1 MAGSA
6 GKRLTISCLQWYRVL
21 CAAKDGELALQ
32 GQAGAEMIELLQVV
46 KGERPSYNVGQM
58 SLLEKINETA
68 DLRRLPLEQLET
80 VSDEIRKYI
89 LETMSRIGGHTGAS
103 LGAIE
108 LAVALHYAFDTPRDR
123 LVWDVG
129 HQAYAHKI
137 LTGRRELL
145 PTIKQYGGISGF
157 LRRDESEYDTFGAGH
172 ASTSLSA
179 ALGMAIARDR
189 KGEDHHVV
197 ALIGDA
203 SLAGGMAMEAINQ
216 AGHLKTR
223 LIVVLN
229 DNEMSI
235 APAVGALTGYL
246 NRIRGAQGYH
256 RFKDEVEETLLAI
269 PSLGERLHHAAKAMK
284 DAIAAAVLPGALV
297 SELGFKYIGYVDG
310 HNPRA
315 LVAAL
320 REAKQVKD
328 GPVIVHALTTKGKGY
343 PQAEK
348 DYYRWHATGPFDLK
362 TGKAVKSAAK
372 APTYTSVFGK
382 TLCELMEK
390 DPKIVAL
397 TAAMPDGT
405 GVCDALERFPDRSFD
420 VGIAEQHCVTFAA
433 GMSCEGLKPVC
444 AIYSTFLQRAF
455 DQLVHDVCIQNL
467 NVKFCL
473 DRGGIAGGD
482 GPTHHGLLDI
492 AYLRGVPN
500 IIVMAPKDE
509 GEMRD
514 MMLTLVEHEGPAAM
528 RYPRGNGVGASID
541 REPELLE
548 IGKGEILR
556 DGGEIA
562 IVAYGS
568 MVHPSLQAAE
578 NLSREGIETTV
589 VNARF
594 VKPLDAQLLL
604 ALARTK
610 RLIVTVEEAYLAGGF
625 GSAVLELL
633 EENGLQDKVRVVRMG
648 IPDRLVTHGDPKL
661 LLAKYGLDTD
671 GIFTRVRESIE
682 VLDDRRAKPQKVG
695 S

>member
-1 MAGSA
+1 MPN
-6 GKRLTISCLQWYRVL
+6 KMT
-21 CAAKDGELALQ
+21 
-32 GQAGAEMIELLQVV
+32 
-46 KGERPSYNVGQM
+46 
-58 SLLEKINETA
+58 LLETIKSPA
-68 DLRRLPLEQLET
+68 DLRSLQPAQLRT
-80 VSDEIRKYI
+80 VSDEIREYI
-89 LETMSRIGGHTGAS
+89 LETMSRVGGHTGAS
-103 LGAIE
+103 LGAVE

-189 KGEDHHVV
+189 KGEDYHVV

-216 AGHLKTR
+216 AGHLKSR

-246 NRIRGAQGYH
+246 NRIRGAHGYH
-256 RFKDEVEETLLAI
+256 RFKDEVEETLLSI
-269 PSLGERLHHAAKAMK
+269 PSVGERLHHAAKTMK
-284 DAIAAAVLPGALV
+284 DVIAAAVLPGALV

-320 REAKQVKD
+320 REAKQIKD
-328 GPVIVHALTTKGKGY
+328 GPVIVHALTQKGKGF
-343 PQAEK
+343 PQAET

-362 TGKAVKSAAK
+362 TGVPVKSSAK
-372 APTYTSVFGK
+372 LPSYTTVFGDS
-382 TLCELMEK
+382 LVELMAK
-390 DPKIVAL
+390 NSRIVAL

-405 GVCDALERFPDRSFD
+405 GISNALEKFPERSFD

-433 GMSCEGLKPVC
+433 GMSCEGLIPVC
-444 AIYSTFLQRAF
+444 AIYSTFLQRGF

-482 GPTHHGLLDI
+482 GQTHHGLLDI
-492 AYLRGVPN
+492 AYLRAVPN
-500 IIVMAPKDE
+500 IVVMAPKDE
-509 GEMRD
+509 AEMRD
-514 MMLTLVEHEGPAAM
+514 MLFTMIEHQGPAAM
-528 RYPRGNGVGASID
+528 RYPRGNGVGAPID
-541 REPELLE
+541 VEPQLLE

-568 MVHPSLQAAE
+568 MVHPSLQAAAHLAKE
-578 NLSREGIETTV
+578 NIETTV

-594 VKPLDAQLLL
+594 VKPLDAQLIL
-604 ALARTK
+604 ALAKTK

-625 GSAVLELL
+625 GSAVMELL
-633 EENGLQDKVRVVRMG
+633 EENGLQDKVRIVRMG
-648 IPDRLVTHGDPKL
+648 IPDRLITHGDPKL
-661 LLAKYGLDTD
+661 LLAKYGLDAD
-671 GIFTRVRESIE
+671 GIYGRVKESIE
-682 VLDDRRAKPQKVG
+682 VLDQRRTKPQRV
-695 S
+695 SSREA

>member
-1 MAGSA
+1 ME
-6 GKRLTISCLQWYRVL
+6 ILQ
-21 CAAKDGELALQ
+21 Q
-32 GQAGAEMIELLQVV
+32 INS
-46 KGERPSYNVGQM
+46 PS
-58 SLLEKINETA
+58 E
-68 DLRRLPLEQLET
+68 LRRLRPDQLPQVAE
-80 VSDEIRKYI
+80 EIRQYI
-89 LETMSRIGGHTGAS
+89 LETMSRVGGHTGAS

-108 LAVALHYAFDTPRDR
+108 LAVALHYAFDTPHDR

-137 LTGRRELL
+137 LTGRRDLL
-145 PTIKQYGGISGF
+145 PSIKQYGGISGF

-179 ALGMAIARDR
+179 ALGMAIARER
-189 KGEDHHVV
+189 QGEDDHGV

-203 SLAGGMAMEAINQ
+203 SLAGGMAMEAVNQ

-246 NRIRGAQGYH
+246 NRIREAHGYH
-256 RFKDEVEETLLAI
+256 RFKDEVEETLLSI
-269 PSLGERLHHAAKAMK
+269 PSVGSRLHHAAKAMK

-297 SELGFKYIGYVDG
+297 NELGFKYIGYVDG
-310 HNPRA
+310 HNVRA

-320 REAKQVKD
+320 KEAQQIKD
-328 GPVIVHALTTKGKGY
+328 GPVIVHALTTKGKGH
-343 PQAEK
+343 PAAES
-348 DYYRWHATGPFDLK
+348 DYYKWHATGPFDLA
-362 TGKAVKSAAK
+362 TGKPIKHSAK

-382 TLCELMEK
+382 TLCELMAK
-390 DPKIVAL
+390 DKRVVAL

-405 GVCDALERFPDRSFD
+405 GVCDALEKFPTRAFD

-433 GMSCEGLKPVC
+433 GLSCEGLKPVC
-444 AIYSTFLQRAF
+444 AIYSTFLQRAY

-500 IIVMAPKDE
+500 IVLMAPKDE

-514 MMLTLVEHEGPAAM
+514 MLFTMIEHVGPAAM
-528 RYPRGNGVGASID
+528 RYPRGNGIGVPLD
-541 REPELLE
+541 RDPEKLE
-548 IGKGEILR
+548 IGKAELLR

-568 MVHPSLQAAE
+568 MVHPSIQAAE
-578 NLSREGIETTV
+578 HLAKEGIETTV

-594 VKPLDAQLLL
+594 VKPLDSALLL

-610 RLIVTVEEAYLAGGF
+610 RMIVTVEEAYLAGGF
-625 GSAVLELL
+625 GSAIIELL
-633 EENGLQDKVRVVRMG
+633 EENGLQDRVRLVRMG
-648 IPDRLVTHGDPKL
+648 IPDRIVTHGDPKL
-661 LLAKYGLDTD
+661 LLAKYGLDAD
-671 GIFTRVRESIE
+671 GIYTRVREAVE
-682 VLDDRRAKPQKVG
+682 VLEDRRAKHSRVTA
-695 S
+695 

>member
-1 MAGSA
+1 M
-6 GKRLTISCLQWYRVL
+6 K
-21 CAAKDGELALQ
+21 
-32 GQAGAEMIELLQVV
+32 LLS
-46 KGERPSYNVGQM
+46 E
-58 SLLEKINETA
+58 INSPA
-68 DLRRLPLEQLET
+68 DLRRLRPGQLQQ
-80 VSDEIRKYI
+80 VADEIRQYI
-89 LETMSRIGGHTGAS
+89 LETMSRVGGHTGAS
-103 LGAIE
+103 LGAVE

-137 LTGRRELL
+137 LTGRRNQL
-145 PTIKQYGGISGF
+145 PTIKQYGGLSGF

-223 LIVVLN
+223 LIVLLN

-246 NRIRGAQGYH
+246 NRLREAQPYH
-256 RFKDEVEETLLAI
+256 RFKDEVGETLLSI
-269 PSLGERLHHAAKAMK
+269 PSLGGRLHQAAKTMK
-284 DAIAAAVLPGALV
+284 DALAAAVLPGALV
-297 SELGFKYIGYVDG
+297 NELGFKYIGYVDG

-320 REAKQVKD
+320 HEAQQVKD
-328 GPVIVHALTTKGKGY
+328 GPVIVHALTTKGKGH
-343 PQAEK
+343 PAAEK
-348 DYYRWHATGPFDLK
+348 DYYKWHATGPFDLAS
-362 TGKAVKSAAK
+362 GQAVKSAAK
-372 APTYTSVFGK
+372 APTYTAVFGE
-382 TLCELMEK
+382 TLCELMAK
-390 DPKIVAL
+390 DEKIVAL

-405 GVCDALERFPDRSFD
+405 GVALALERFPERSFD

-433 GMSCEGLKPVC
+433 GLSCEGLKPVC
-444 AIYSTFLQRAF
+444 AIYSTFLQRGF
-455 DQLVHDVCIQNL
+455 DQLVHDVCIQDL

-482 GPTHHGLLDI
+482 GQTHHGLLDI
-492 AYLRGVPN
+492 AYMRGIPN

-514 MMLTLVEHEGPAAM
+514 MMLTMIEHVGPAAI
-528 RYPRGNGVGASID
+528 RYPRGNGVGVPLA
-541 REPELLE
+541 EPKLLE
-548 IGKGEILR
+548 IGKAEILR
-556 DGGEIA
+556 DGGEVA
-562 IVAYGS
+562 IVAYGA

-578 NLSREGIETTV
+578 NLAKDGIDVTV

-594 VKPLDAQLLL
+594 VKPLDASLLL

-625 GSAVLELL
+625 GSAVMELL

-661 LLAKYGLDTD
+661 LLAKYGLDAD
-671 GIFTRVRESIE
+671 GIYTRVKESVD
-682 VLDDRRAKPQKVG
+682 VLEDRRAKRQKV
-695 S
+695 

>member
-1 MAGSA
+1 M
-6 GKRLTISCLQWYRVL
+6 R
-21 CAAKDGELALQ
+21 
-32 GQAGAEMIELLQVV
+32 
-46 KGERPSYNVGQM
+46 QM
-58 SLLEKINETA
+58 GLLENINSAA
-68 DLRRLPLEQLET
+68 DLRQLPIAQLPD
-80 VSDEIRKYI
+80 VAAEIRQYI

-108 LAVALHYAFDTPRDR
+108 LAVALHYAFDTPQDR

-137 LTGRRELL
+137 LTGRRDLL

-179 ALGMAIARDR
+179 ALGMAIARDK
-189 KGEDHHVV
+189 KGEPHHVV

-246 NRIRGAQGYH
+246 NRIRTAQGYH
-256 RFKDEVEETLLAI
+256 RFKDEVEETLLSI
-269 PSLGERLHHAAKAMK
+269 PSLGERLHHAAKTVK

-328 GPVIVHALTTKGKGY
+328 GPVIVHALTTKGKGH

-362 TGKAVKSAAK
+362 SGKAIKSAAK
-372 APTYTSVFGK
+372 APTYTAVFGS
-382 TLCELMEK
+382 TLCQLMEK
-390 DPKIVAL
+390 DPKVVAL

-405 GVCDALERFPDRSFD
+405 GVCDALERFPERSFD

-433 GMSCEGLKPVC
+433 GMSVEGLKPVC
-444 AIYSTFLQRAF
+444 AIYSTFLQRGF

-492 AYLRGVPN
+492 AYLRSVPN

-514 MMLTLVEHEGPAAM
+514 MMLTMLEHNGPAAM
-528 RYPRGNGVGASID
+528 RYPRGSGVGADIE
-541 REPELLE
+541 RQPQLLE

-556 DGGEIA
+556 DGGEVA
-562 IVAYGS
+562 IIAYGS
-568 MVHPSLQAAE
+568 MVHPSLHAAE
-578 NLSREGIETTV
+578 NLAKEGIETTV

-594 VKPLDAQLLL
+594 VKPLDSSLLL

-610 RLIVTVEEAYLAGGF
+610 RLLVTVEEAYLAGGF
-625 GSAVLELL
+625 GSAILELL

-661 LLAKYGLDTD
+661 LLAKYGLDAD
-671 GIFTRVRESIE
+671 GIYTRVRESID
-682 VLDDRRAKPQKVG
+682 VLDDRRAKPQKVT

>member
-1 MAGSA
+1 MGLRS
-6 GKRLTISCLQWYRVL
+6 KNRRLEYN
-21 CAAKDGELALQ
+21 AAT
-32 GQAGAEMIELLQVV
+32 
-46 KGERPSYNVGQM
+46 M
-58 SLLEKINETA
+58 SLLESINSPA
-68 DLRRLPLEQLET
+68 DLRALPVEQLRA
-80 VSDEIRKYI
+80 VSDEIRNYI
-89 LETMSRIGGHTGAS
+89 LETMSRVGGHTGAS
-103 LGAIE
+103 LGAVE

-189 KGEDHHVV
+189 QGEDHHVV

-216 AGHLKTR
+216 AGHLKSR

-246 NRIRGAQGYH
+246 NRIRGAHGYH
-256 RFKDEVEETLLAI
+256 RFKDEVEEKLLAI
-269 PSLGERLHHAAKAMK
+269 PSLGERLHHAAKTMK
-284 DAIAAAVLPGALV
+284 DVLAAVVLPGALV

-320 REAKQVKD
+320 NEAKQIKD
-328 GPVIVHALTTKGKGY
+328 GPVIVHALTTKGKGF
-343 PQAEK
+343 PQTEP
-348 DYYRWHATGPFDLK
+348 DYYRWHATGPFDLA
-362 TGKAVKSAAK
+362 TGKPVSSSAK
-372 APTYTSVFGK
+372 APTYTKVFGD
-382 TLCELMEK
+382 TLAELMEK
-390 DPKIVAL
+390 DPKVVAL

-405 GVCDALERFPDRSFD
+405 GVCTALEKFPERSFD

-444 AIYSTFLQRAF
+444 AIYSTFLQRGF
-455 DQLVHDVCIQNL
+455 DQLIHDVCIQDL
-467 NVKFCL
+467 NVKFCM

-482 GPTHHGLLDI
+482 GQTHHGLLDI
-492 AYLRGVPN
+492 VYLRAVPN
-500 IIVMAPKDE
+500 IVVMAPKDE

-514 MMLTLVEHEGPAAM
+514 MLYTMLEHTGPAAM
-528 RYPRGNGVGASID
+528 RYPRGNGIGADIT

-548 IGKGEILR
+548 IGKGEIVR
-556 DGGEIA
+556 DGGQVA
-562 IVAYGS
+562 IVAYGA
-568 MVHPSLQAAE
+568 MVHPSLAAAE
-578 NLSREGIETTV
+578 QLAKEKIETTV

-594 VKPLDAQLLL
+594 VKPLDAPLLL

-648 IPDRLVTHGDPKL
+648 IPDRLITHGDAKL
-661 LLAKYGLDTD
+661 LLAKYGLDAD
-671 GIFTRVRESIE
+671 GIYSRVKESID
-682 VLDDRRAKPQKVG
+682 VLDDRRAKSRRG
-695 S
+695 A

>member
-1 MAGSA
+1 
-6 GKRLTISCLQWYRVL
+6 
-21 CAAKDGELALQ
+21 
-32 GQAGAEMIELLQVV
+32 
-46 KGERPSYNVGQM
+46 M
-58 SLLEKINETA
+58 SLLETINSPE
-68 DLRRLPLEQLET
+68 DLRRLRVDELQS
-80 VSDEIRKYI
+80 VADEIRQHI
-89 LETMSRIGGHTGAS
+89 LETMSRVGGHTGAS
-103 LGAIE
+103 LGAVE
-108 LAVALHYAFDTPRDR
+108 LAVALHYAFDTPHDR

-137 LTGRRELL
+137 LTGRRDQLS
-145 PTIKQYGGISGF
+145 TVKQYGGISGF
-157 LRRDESEYDTFGAGH
+157 LRRDESEYDAFGAGH

-189 KGEDHHVV
+189 KKESHHVV

-203 SLAGGMAMEAINQ
+203 SLAGGMAMEAVNQ

-246 NRIRGAQGYH
+246 NRIREAHGYH

-269 PSLGERLHHAAKAMK
+269 PSVGSRLHHAAKAMK

-297 SELGFKYIGYVDG
+297 NELGFKYIGYVDG
-310 HNPRA
+310 HNVRA

-320 REAKQVKD
+320 REAQQIKD
-328 GPVIVHALTTKGKGY
+328 GPVIVHALTTKGKGH
-343 PQAEK
+343 PAAEE
-348 DYYRWHATGPFDLK
+348 DYYKWHATGPFDLK
-362 TGKAVKSAAK
+362 TGKPIKSSAS
-372 APTYTSVFGK
+372 APTYTKVFGE
-382 TLCELMEK
+382 TLCELMAK
-390 DPKIVAL
+390 DEKIVAL

-405 GVCDALERFPDRSFD
+405 GVCDALVKFPERSFD

-433 GMSCEGLKPVC
+433 GLSCEGLKPVC

-500 IIVMAPKDE
+500 IVLMAPKDE

-514 MMLTLVEHEGPAAM
+514 MMFTMTEHVGPAAM
-528 RYPRGNGVGASID
+528 RYPRGNGIGVPLD
-541 REPELLE
+541 REPEKLE
-548 IGKGEILR
+548 IGKAELLR
-556 DGGEIA
+556 DGGEVA
-562 IVAYGS
+562 LVAYGS
-568 MVHPSLQAAE
+568 MVHPALEAASH
-578 NLSREGIETTV
+578 LAKEGIETTV
-589 VNARF
+589 INARF
-594 VKPLDAQLLL
+594 AKPLDNALLL

-625 GSAVLELL
+625 GAAVLELL
-633 EENGLQDKVRVVRMG
+633 EENGMQDKVRIVRMG
-648 IPDRLVTHGDPKL
+648 VPDRIVTHGDAKL
-661 LLAKYGLDTD
+661 LLAKYGLDAD
-671 GIFTRVRESIE
+671 GIYTRVKEAVE
-682 VLDDRRAKPQKVG
+682 VLDDRRARHQKFTA
-695 S
+695 

>member
-1 MAGSA
+1 
-6 GKRLTISCLQWYRVL
+6 
-21 CAAKDGELALQ
+21 
-32 GQAGAEMIELLQVV
+32 
-46 KGERPSYNVGQM
+46 M
-58 SLLEKINETA
+58 SLLEDINSPA
-68 DLRRLPLEQLET
+68 DLRKLRPDQLQT
-80 VSDEIRKYI
+80 VADEIRTYI
-89 LETMSRIGGHTGAS
+89 LETMARVGGHTGAS
-103 LGAIE
+103 LGAVE
-108 LAVALHYAFDTPRDR
+108 LAVALHYAFETPRDR

-179 ALGMAIARDR
+179 ALGMAIARD
-189 KGEDHHVV
+189 KQGEDHHVV

-216 AGHLKTR
+216 AGHLKSR

-246 NRIRGAQGYH
+246 NRIRSAHGYH
-256 RFKDEVEETLLAI
+256 RFKDEVEEKLLAI
-269 PSLGERLHHAAKAMK
+269 PSVGERLHHAAKTMK

-320 REAKQVKD
+320 LEAQQIKD

-348 DYYRWHATGPFDLK
+348 DYYRWHATGPFDLE
-362 TGKAVKSAAK
+362 TGKAIKTTAK
-372 APTYTSVFGK
+372 APTYTTVFGD
-382 TLCELMEK
+382 TLCQLMEK

-405 GVCDALERFPDRSFD
+405 GICSALERFPGRAFD

-444 AIYSTFLQRAF
+444 AIYSTFLQRGF

-482 GPTHHGLLDI
+482 GQTHHGLLDI
-492 AYLRGVPN
+492 AYLRAVPN
-500 IIVMAPKDE
+500 IIVMAPRDE

-514 MMLTLVEHEGPAAM
+514 MMLTMLEHNGPAAM

-541 REPELLE
+541 REPQLLE
-548 IGKGEILR
+548 IGKSEILR

-568 MVHPSLQAAE
+568 MVHPSLSAAE
-578 NLSREGIETTV
+578 NLSKEGIETTV

-594 VKPLDAQLLL
+594 VKPLDAPLLL

-610 RLIVTVEEAYLAGGF
+610 RLIVTVEEAYLAAGF
-625 GSAVLELL
+625 GSAVMELL

-648 IPDRLVTHGDPKL
+648 IPDRLITHGDPKL
-661 LLAKYGLDTD
+661 LLAKYGLDAD
-671 GIFTRVRESIE
+671 GIYTRVKESIE
-682 VLDDRRAKPQKVG
+682 VLDGRRAKPQLV